1 MSIGLATRHFR
12 VDLGKF
18 HIFHKYVRILAHMAV
33 KENCRIKD
41 TNRYTTTVKGKFH
54 DYPATEIKDW

>member
-1 MSIGLATRHFR
+1 
-12 VDLGKF
+12 
-18 HIFHKYVRILAHMAV
+18 MAV